1 MAVMKREKGFT
12 VIEVAIVVVVLIV
25 LAVFFIIQRNGLE
38 EASRDQERKTAINA
52 MYYSLIEG
60 FYAENGYY
68 PRTISREQLPTVDP
82 TLFTDPS
89 GYTLEGD
96 TCVYTGDDNQQ
107 KTDGQCEYHY
117 LPADCDNDGKCKSF
131 TLSADLETEADYQK
145 KSDN

>member
-12 VIEVAIVVVVLIV
+12 VIEVVIVVVVLIV

-52 MYYSLIEG
+52 MYYSLTEG

-89 GYTLEGD
+89 GYT
-96 TCVYTGDDNQQ
+96 
-107 KTDGQCEYHY
+107 HY